1 MALKLTSPAFPEG
14 GAIPKQYTCD
24 GKDVSPPLAWSDVP
38 AATKGFALICDD
50 PDAPAAVWVHWVAYG
65 LPASSTGLPEAVPA
79 RDEITG
85 GGLQGKNDFRKTGY
99 GGPCPPGGTHRYVF
113 TVYALDSD
121 VTLAAGATK
130 AQLLAAVRGHV
141 LAEGKLTGKY
151 SRR

>member
-24 GKDVSPPLAWSDVP
+24 GKDVSPPLSWSGIP
-38 AATKGFALICDD
+38 AGAKSLALVCDD
-50 PDAPAAVWVHWVAYG
+50 PDAPSGVWVHWVAYNI
-65 LPASSTGLPEAVPA
+65 PASTSGLPEALPA
-79 RDEITG
+79 RDEIAG
-85 GGLQGKNDFRKTGY
+85 GGVQGKNDFRKTGY